1 MKPVPYFT
9 LNSIEKG
16 GTNMNILIGLFC
28 LIFMCSTILLFASIA
43 IIQQE
48 KQMFKK
54 KNWKS

>member
-1 MKPVPYFT
+1 MT
-9 LNSIEKG
+9 
-16 GTNMNILIGLFC
+16 ILFGLFC

-54 KNWKS
+54 NDWKR